1 MIIWQ
6 IRFRVKA
13 AAKEAINDAVK
24 DLTAETRD
32 RINRVVMESPEDIL
46 AVLQAETSRIFD
58 NEGIPPWTRLAEN
71 TIKKRTR
78 GRSKRLMRVGKIL
91 QRTGS
96 LKRAVLGGFRV
107 MRKPNSTNSFVTFSD
122 DVHPRL
128 ATHHFGL
135 KVKGYSVLK
144 DGTHEPWDKPL
155 TIPSRP
161 VLPIGREG
169 QRVGRRIYDEIII
182 PRLNQPPR
190 GR

>member
-13 AAKEAINDAVK
+13 AAKEVINDAVK
-24 DLTAETRD
+24 DLVAETRD

-58 NEGIPPWTRLAEN
+58 NEGIPAWTPLAKN

-78 GRSKRLMRVGKIL
+78 GRSKRLIRVGKIL

-107 MRKPNSTNSFVTFSD
+107 MRKPNSSNSFVTFSD
-122 DVHPRL
+122 DVHPRF

-135 KVKGYSVLK
+135 KVEGYSVLK
-144 DGTHEPWDKPL
+144 DKSRESWVAM
-155 TIPSRP
+155 IPSRP
-161 VLPIGREG
+161 MLPIGREG

-190 GR
+190 VGR

>member
-1 MIIWQ
+1 VIIWQ

-13 AAKEAINDAVK
+13 AAKEVINDAVK
-24 DLTAETRD
+24 DLVAETRD

-58 NEGIPPWTRLAEN
+58 NEGIPAWTPLAKN

-78 GRSKRLMRVGKIL
+78 GRSKRLIRVGKIL

-107 MRKPNSTNSFVTFSD
+107 IRKPNSTNSFVTFSE
-122 DVHPRL
+122 DVHPHF

-135 KVKGYSVLK
+135 KVKGYSKFK
-144 DGTHEPWDKPL
+144 DGHREPWVAM
-155 TIPSRP
+155 IPSRP
-161 VLPIGREG
+161 MLPIGREG